1 MSVPTGDPPP
11 PEKRTE
17 ESPAAEATEANRSPA
32 LTAAAAAV
40 DAAAPAAA
48 AAAAEP
54 PPHSAPGHHAPQKL
68 TTLALA
74 SLGVVFGDIG
84 TSPLYAMRECL
95 NRAHG
100 VSTSADN
107 VFGIV
112 SLVFWALML
121 VISLKYIAYVL
132 RADNAGEGG
141 ILALTALATRGNGLK
156 PWAHKL
162 ALTFGLFGASLL
174 FGDGIITPAISV
186 LSAVEGLGVATPAL
200 EPAILPIA
208 SVILV
213 LVFSAQS
220 RGTGSVGAVFGP
232 VMLLWFLTLAGLG
245 VYNIL
250 QHPSIALAVNPAHA
264 VAFFVNNGKLGFL
277 VLGSVFLVVT
287 GGEALYADM
296 GHFGARPIRLA
307 WFTVAL
313 PGLLLN
319 YFGQGALLLGNPDA
333 IESPFYNMAPKWGL
347 YPLVAMSTLATIIAS
362 QALISGAFSVTRQ
375 ALMLGFL
382 PRVRILHTSA
392 HQIGQIYV
400 PIVNW
405 LLMIAAVSAVW
416 GFASSSGLAAA
427 YGVAVTLDMTITTL
441 LAYVVARTIWHWG
454 IVPAVAVTLPLLCL
468 ELVFLGSNL
477 TKLAHGGWFPLAVG
491 AVMFTVFTTWRRGR
505 QLLFDKIKERT
516 VPLEDFFELMVV
528 ERPARVPGTAVYLTG
543 NDSGTPTALLQGFL
557 HMRAVHA
564 RVLFLTIITEKFAR
578 VPTAERVRIE
588 ELPNGFWRAVAHY
601 GFMETPN
608 VPELLQHAKFSGY
621 SLEFTTFFLGRE
633 TVLPTKNPG
642 MALWRERLFAFLT
655 RNAQPAT
662 AFFGIPPSRVM
673 EIGSQIEI

>member
-1 MSVPTGDPPP
+1 MS
-11 PEKRTE
+11 
-17 ESPAAEATEANRSPA
+17 EATAPVADSPIVA
-32 LTAAAAAV
+32 E
-40 DAAAPAAA
+40 
-48 AAAAEP
+48 AEP
-54 PPHSAPGHHAPQKL
+54 PHTPQGRKQL
-68 TTLALA
+68 YTLALA

-84 TSPLYAMRECL
+84 TSPLYALRECL

-107 VFGIV
+107 VYGIV
-112 SLVFWALML
+112 SLVFWALMI
-121 VISLKYIAYVL
+121 VISLKYVAYVL

-141 ILALTALATRGNGLK
+141 VLALTALATSAKGLHRG
-156 PWAHKL
+156 AHRV

-186 LSAVEGLGVATPAL
+186 LSAVEGLNVATPTF
-200 EPAILPIA
+200 EPFILPIA
-208 SVILV
+208 SAILF
-213 LVFSAQS
+213 LLFSAQR
-220 RGTGSVGAVFGP
+220 RGTGSVGAIFGP
-232 VMLLWFLTLAGLG
+232 VMLLWFATLAGLG
-245 VYNIL
+245 VYNIA
-250 QHPSIALAVNPAHA
+250 QHPGILGAVNPTNA
-264 VAFFVNNGKLGFL
+264 VWFFVRNGKIGFL

-296 GHFGARPIRLA
+296 GHFGAKPIRTA
-307 WFTVAL
+307 WFAVAL

-319 YFGQGALLLGNPDA
+319 YFGQGALLLERPSALD
-333 IESPFYNMAPKWGL
+333 SPFYNMAPTWAL
-347 YPLVAMSTLATIIAS
+347 YPLVFMSTLATIIAS

-382 PRVRILHTSA
+382 PRVRVLHTSA
-392 HQIGQIYV
+392 HHIGQIYV

-405 LLMIAAVSAVW
+405 LLMIAAIAAVW

-441 LAYVVARTIWHWG
+441 LAYVVARMIWGWRRWPALLVTI
-454 IVPAVAVTLPLLCL
+454 PLLGL
-468 ELVFLGSNL
+468 ELVFLSSNL
-477 TKLAHGGWFPLAVG
+477 TKVAHGGWFPLAVG

-505 QLLFDKIKERT
+505 QLLFDKVKERT
-516 VPLEDFFELMVV
+516 VPLEDFFELMIV

-543 NDSGTPTALLQGFL
+543 NDTGTPPALLQGFL
-557 HMRAVHA
+557 HMRAVHD
-564 RVLFLTIITEKFAR
+564 RVLLLTIITEKLAR
-578 VPTAERVRIE
+578 VPQADRVRMQ

-601 GFMETPN
+601 GFMETPD
-608 VPELLQHAKFSGY
+608 VPELLKDTKFSGY
-621 SLEFTTFFLGRE
+621 SLEHTTFFLGRE
-633 TVLPTKNPG
+633 TVLPTRNPG

>member
-1 MSVPTGDPPP
+1 MS
-11 PEKRTE
+11 
-17 ESPAAEATEANRSPA
+17 EA
-32 LTAAAAAV
+32 
-40 DAAAPAAA
+40 
-48 AAAAEP
+48 
-54 PPHSAPGHHAPQKL
+54 SAPVGSSAESTHDPHAPVGRRQL
-68 TTLALA
+68 FTLALA

-84 TSPLYAMRECL
+84 TSPLYALRECL

-100 VSTSADN
+100 VATSPDN

-112 SLVFWALML
+112 SLVFWALMI
-121 VISLKYIAYVL
+121 VISLKYVAYVL

-141 ILALTALATRGNGLK
+141 ILALTALATSSKGMRPG
-156 PWAHKL
+156 AHKL
-162 ALTFGLFGASLL
+162 ALAVGLFGASLL

-186 LSAVEGLGVATPAL
+186 LSAVEGLGVATPAF
-200 EPAILPIA
+200 EPLILPIA
-208 SVILV
+208 SVILF
-213 LVFSAQS
+213 LLFSAQR

-232 VMLLWFLTLAGLG
+232 VMLLWFATLAGLG
-245 VYNIL
+245 LYNIWMR
-250 QHPSIALAVNPAHA
+250 PEIAAAVNPAHA
-264 VAFFVNNGKLGFL
+264 LWFFTRNGKLGFL

-296 GHFGARPIRLA
+296 GHFGAKPIRMA
-307 WFTVAL
+307 WFAVAL
-313 PGLLLN
+313 PALLLN
-319 YFGQGALLLGNPDA
+319 YFGQGALLLARPDA
-333 IESPFYNMAPKWGL
+333 IVSPFYNMAPSAAL
-347 YPLVAMSTLATIIAS
+347 YPLVIMSTLATIIAS

-392 HQIGQIYV
+392 HHIGQIYV

-405 LLMIAAVSAVW
+405 LLMVAAIAAVF
-416 GFASSSGLAAA
+416 GFGSSSGLAAA

-441 LAYVVARTIWHWG
+441 LAYVVARTQWG
-454 IVPAVAVTLPLLCL
+454 WRVGPALLVTLPLLSL

-477 TKLAHGGWFPLAVG
+477 TKVAHGGWFPLAVG
-491 AVMFTVFTTWRRGR
+491 ALMFTVFTTWRRGR

-543 NDSGTPTALLQGFL
+543 NDSGTPPALLQGFL
-557 HMRAVHA
+557 HMRAVHD
-564 RVLFLTIITEKFAR
+564 RVLLLTIITEKIAR
-578 VPTAERVRIE
+578 IPLKDRVKIE

-608 VPELLQHAKFSGY
+608 VPELLEHAKFSGY

-633 TVLPTKNPG
+633 TVLPTANPG

>member
-1 MSVPTGDPPP
+1 MNDGKAPLRDASTSPH
-11 PEKRTE
+11 PEGE
-17 ESPAAEATEANRSPA
+17 
-32 LTAAAAAV
+32 
-40 DAAAPAAA
+40 
-48 AAAAEP
+48 
-54 PPHSAPGHHAPQKL
+54 HGHGQSAGNKQL
-68 TTLALA
+68 FTLALA

-84 TSPLYAMRECL
+84 TSPLYALRECL
-95 NRAHG
+95 NRSHG
-100 VSTSADN
+100 VPTSPPN
-107 VFGIV
+107 VLGIV
-112 SLVFWALML
+112 SLVFWALMI
-121 VISLKYIAYVL
+121 VISLKYVAYVL

-141 ILALTALATRGNGLK
+141 ILALTALATSGHGLR
-156 PWAHKL
+156 PGAHRL
-162 ALTFGLFGASLL
+162 ALAVGLFGASLL

-186 LSAVEGLGVATPAL
+186 LSAVEGLEIATPAL
-200 EPAILPIA
+200 KPLILPIA
-208 SVILV
+208 SGIL
-213 LVFSAQS
+213 LLLFSAQR
-220 RGTGSVGAVFGP
+220 RGTGSVGAIFGP

-245 VYNIL
+245 LYNIAK
-250 QHPSIALAVNPAHA
+250 HPGIVDAVNPTHA
-264 VAFFVNNGKLGFL
+264 VWFFSRNGKLAFL

-296 GHFGARPIRLA
+296 GHFGAKPIRTA

-319 YFGQGALLLGNPDA
+319 YFGQGALLLERPA
-333 IESPFYNMAPKWGL
+333 ALESPFYNLAPSWAL
-347 YPLVAMSTLATIIAS
+347 YPLVVMSTLATIIAS

-382 PRVRILHTSA
+382 PRVRVLHTSA
-392 HQIGQIYV
+392 HHIGQIYV

-405 LLMIAAVSAVW
+405 LLMVSAIAAVW

-441 LAYVVARTIWHWG
+441 LAFVVARTQWQWSLG
-454 IVPAVAVTLPLLCL
+454 AALLVTVPLLCL

-491 AVMFTVFTTWRRGR
+491 MLMFTMFTTWRRGR
-505 QLLFDKIKERT
+505 QLLFEKIKERT
-516 VPLEDFFELMVV
+516 VPLEDFFELMIV
-528 ERPARVPGTAVYLTG
+528 ERPARVPGTAVYMTG
-543 NDSGTPTALLQGFL
+543 NDSGTPPALLQGFL
-557 HMRAVHA
+557 HMRAVHD
-564 RVLFLTIITEKFAR
+564 RVLLLTVMTEKAAR
-578 VPTAERVRIE
+578 IPLSERVKIE
-588 ELPNGFWRAVAHY
+588 ELTNGFWRAVARY

-608 VPELLQHAKFSGY
+608 VPELLDHANFSGY